1 MKIAF
6 ITSMKWGLTHFIYR
20 DIDALIKKGHEV
32 RLFVLRCAKGL
43 YNPLPDW
50 KVIRVSRL
58 RLIVSQLWF
67 LVRQPGTYARLLV
80 MALRTGSLVDL
91 WIAIGFVD
99 QVRDV
104 DVIYATF
111 GDHKLFT
118 GYYCK
123 QITNIPLI
131 VQIHAY
137 ELYNNPNPR
146 MFAEALAYCDR
157 IVTISDY
164 NRAFLVKHLGLS
176 ANGIDVVRHII
187 DLESYK
193 FEPKIKILIVGFFAE
208 KKGHDVLFKALK
220 MLNRSD
226 VELWVVGDAAPFARS
241 PVDCRRLA
249 RELGMESQIVFFG
262 VQRDSALR
270 TLYRECDIFC
280 CPSRTA
286 RDGDREG
293 LPTVIA
299 EAMAFG
305 KPVVASRHA
314 AIPEAVDAVLVDEN
328 NAEQLA
334 EALNA
339 VCNSPELRRQLGER
353 NREAAE
359 RLFSLANND
368 RLEGILLRLSKS
380 HALSN
385 RSNAVQVGDLEG

>member
-1 MKIAF
+1 MKVAF

-20 DIDALIKKGHEV
+20 DIDALVKKGHEV
-32 RLFVLRCAKGL
+32 RLFVLRYAKGL

-58 RLIVSQLWF
+58 RLIFSQLWF

-123 QITNIPLI
+123 RITNIPLV
-131 VQIHAY
+131 VQIYAY

-146 MFAEALAYCDR
+146 MFVEAVACCDR
-157 IVTISDY
+157 IVTASGR
-164 NRAFLVKHLGLS
+164 NRAFLAEQLGLP
-176 ANGIDVVRHII
+176 ANRIEVVRPII
-187 DLESYK
+187 DLKSYK
-193 FEPKIKILIVGFFAE
+193 FEPKIKILIVGFFSE

-220 MLNRSD
+220 ILNRSD

-262 VQRDSALR
+262 VQRDNALR

-286 RDGDREG
+286 HDGDKED

-305 KPVVASRHA
+305 KPVVATGHA
-314 AIPEAVDAVLVDEN
+314 AIPEALDAVLVDEN

-339 VCNSPELRRQLGER
+339 VCNSSELRRQLGER

-368 RLEGILLRLSKS
+368 RLEAILLRPSKN
-380 HALSN
+380 HALAN
-385 RSNAVQVGDLEG
+385 RSNTAQVGDLEG